1 MKRDLVSI
9 ADLSVAEVNYL
20 LDSAADLK
28 TRQKKGERHTPLA
41 GKTLAMIFEKSST
54 RTRVSFEVAMFQLGG
69 HALFL
74 SSKEIQLGRG
84 ESIADTAKTLSRYV
98 DAIMIRTF
106 SHDDVRELAENAD
119 IPVINGLDD
128 LMHPCQ
134 ILADLFT
141 IKEKKGSLKGL
152 QVGYIGDSNN
162 VAHSWLEG
170 AAKTGM
176 HLIIACP
183 YKYQPQE
190 DILKAAEK
198 AARETGAKLEVIRGP
213 AVASKNADVLYT
225 DVWASMGQEAE
236 QEERKELFKDYK
248 IKMDYVTKLAKP
260 GALVMH
266 CLPMHRG
273 EEIDPEVVD
282 CPQSVIWEQAENRLH
297 MQKAILVW
305 LLTQ

>member
-1 MKRDLVSI
+1 MKRDLVNI
-9 ADLSVAEVNYL
+9 ADLSVEEINHL
-20 LDSAADLK
+20 LDLSADLK
-28 TRQKKGERHTPLA
+28 ARQKKGEPHPLLA

-84 ESIADTAKTLSRYV
+84 ESIADTARTLSRYV

-106 SHDDVRELAENAD
+106 SHDDVLELARTAAV
-119 IPVINGLDD
+119 PVINGLDD

-141 IKEKKGSLKGL
+141 IKEKKGTLKGL
-152 QVGYIGDSNN
+152 QVGYIGDGNN

-170 AAKTGM
+170 AAKMGI
-176 HLIIACP
+176 HLIVACP
-183 YKYQPQE
+183 FKYQPNP
-190 DILKAAEK
+190 DILKAAGK
-198 AARETGAKLEVIRGP
+198 VAQETGANLEVLRGP
-213 AVASKNADVLYT
+213 AVASKNADVIYT
-225 DVWASMGQEAE
+225 DVWISMGQEE
-236 QEERKELFKDYK
+236 EKEEREELFKDYK

-266 CLPMHRG
+266 CLPMYRG
-273 EEIDPEVVD
+273 KEIDPDVVD
-282 CPQSVIWEQAENRLH
+282 CPNSVIWEQA
-297 MQKAILVW
+297 
-305 LLTQ
+305 